1 MTGPAEALVLAAVCA
16 LGGAAVLWL
25 LRAAF
30 RAPKAFAGVVAVSTV
45 ISQTAQTVTGSSAV
59 GYMDEL
65 CVLLAV
71 VLFTLRRLR
80 DHGSVRCFAALWLF
94 LAFGLLG
101 VLSGLVHSVPLGI
114 TVTGA
119 FLFLKG
125 PMLAFAL
132 AQLDWRREDIPGL
145 IRGGAVA
152 VVVILLFT
160 AANAAAPA
168 AWNDFISAGT
178 VELSER
184 GGIASLSGPFNHP
197 VGLGTTM
204 SLAFIAILAYR
215 STIRR
220 SRISL
225 ALLIGSGLACLL
237 AFRRKSI
244 ASALV
249 VSLGIRASL
258 PGKKAMYLTSLAIL
272 TPVALILGWDTLT
285 RVVDATLTEYLSD
298 VSQTARIRLTLDSIP
313 LALGAFPLG
322 VGFGRFA
329 SFTAAENY
337 SPYYQELGYTRIWGM
352 TGHDE
357 VDFLSDTFWPAPLA
371 ETGVLGLLC
380 YICGLV
386 MLGLPAWRMMRRSQD
401 PHLCWIGSVG
411 VGWLATMA
419 IESVAAPVFVA
430 PPMYGLPF
438 LLSGVVLALTAEP
451 TTAAASVG
459 APEPVTATGLASAS
473 GPGSASEPVSASG
486 AAIAPWASAAVTVPW
501 AQGGLEPVGPQP
513 GRPDGSDP
521 PESDPGRRA

>member
-1 MTGPAEALVLAAVCA
+1 MSISGKAVIAGRTFAGLAVDVGNPHLACVDPSLNMAGLTALAVLALGVPAWTVLRWLWIGGSAVCRSA
-16 LGGAAVLWL
+16 LGAGGAFTTVFDQAPYIEQSIESL
-25 LRAAF
+25 L
-30 RAPKAFAGVVAVSTV
+30 T
-45 ISQTAQTVTGSSAV
+45 
-59 GYMDEL
+59 E
-65 CVLLAV
+65 
-71 VLFTLRRLR
+71 
-80 DHGSVRCFAALWLF
+80 
-94 LAFGLLG
+94 GLLG
-101 VLSGLVHSVPLGI
+101 
-114 TVTGA
+114 
-119 FLFLKG
+119 
-125 PMLAFAL
+125 LAF
-132 AQLDWRREDIPGL
+132 
-145 IRGGAVA
+145 A

-298 VSQTARIRLTLDSIP
+298 VSQTARIRLTLDSVP

-371 ETGVLGLLC
+371 ETGILGALC
-380 YICGLV
+380 Y
-386 MLGLPAWRMMRRSQD
+386 LGALIMFIVPGWRMMRS
-401 PHLCWIGSVG
+401 
-411 VGWLATMA
+411 
-419 IESVAAPVFVA
+419 
-430 PPMYGLPF
+430 
-438 LLSGVVLALTAEP
+438 
-451 TTAAASVG
+451 
-459 APEPVTATGLASAS
+459 
-473 GPGSASEPVSASG
+473 
-486 AAIAPWASAAVTVPW
+486 ASAADTDT
-501 AQGGLEPVGPQP
+501 PVGA
-513 GRPDGSDP
+513 RPPSSRSSRCGVT
-521 PESDPGRRA
+521 AMA